1 MNSSPQLWFSRTF
14 NFPYPAELLSNLL
27 SRLRGTPSRLEAAF
41 RDVPAERHAMKRDGK
56 WSAQEHAGHLLELET
71 LWRNRLDDFFS
82 SSAQQLTPAD
92 LTNRATDEANFNAQP
107 IESILASFRAA
118 RTALLDVS
126 ARLDLAS
133 ATRTLPHPR
142 LKVPMRAIDHLYFV
156 AEHDDHHLAAIEHL
170 LAAQK

>member
-1 MNSSPQLWFSRTF
+1 
-14 NFPYPAELLSNLL
+14 
-27 SRLRGTPSRLEAAF
+27 
-41 RDVPAERHAMKRDGK
+41 MKRDGK

-71 LWRNRLDDFFS
+71 LWHNRLDDFFS

-107 IESILASFRAA
+107 IEAILANFRAA
-118 RTALLDVS
+118 RTALLDGA
-126 ARLDLAS
+126 ARRDLAS

-156 AEHDDHHLAAIEHL
+156 AEHDDHHMAEIERL
-170 LAAQK
+170 LAIQK